1 MHIVSHSD
9 IESEAKKAGISMRQI
24 CQRAGV
30 SESTMVRWKYGRL
43 SPRLVVV
50 EKIINAL
57 TALLSERKK
66 EGELA

>member
-57 TALLSERKK
+57 TALLNERKK
-66 EGELA
+66 EGELV

>member
-57 TALLSERKK
+57 RALLNERKK

>member
-1 MHIVSHSD
+1 
-9 IESEAKKAGISMRQI
+9 MRQI

-57 TALLSERKK
+57 TALLNERKK
-66 EGELA
+66 EGELV

>member
-57 TALLSERKK
+57 TALLNERKK